1 MTVSFSLYSYLR
13 FAAGRLSDIIIET
26 GAGIDKLKK
35 IREILEDKK
44 TRDIV
49 ILDVRKLTWITDYLV
64 IASGETNIQT
74 RAIAEAIIERFDKPP
89 FSIEGFETNWI
100 ILDYG
105 DIVIHIFLPDVRE
118 FYNLERLW
126 GDAERISP

>member
-1 MTVSFSLYSYLR
+1 MTISFSLYSYLR
-13 FAAGRLSDIIIET
+13 FAAGRLSDIIRET

-35 IREILEDKK
+35 IRKILEDKK
-44 TRDIV
+44 ARDIV

-64 IASGETNIQT
+64 IATGETNIQT
-74 RAIAEAIIERFDKPP
+74 RAIAEEIIEKFDNPP
-89 FSIEGFETNWI
+89 FSIEGFETSWI
-100 ILDYG
+100 LLDYG
-105 DIVIHIFLPDVRE
+105 DIVIHIFLPEVRV